1 MKLEIVTPPALEP
14 ITASVAKRHL
24 RLETDDSL
32 YQYETDYIANL
43 ITMSR
48 EQAEFHTRRA
58 FITQTW
64 KLYLNEWPSGNSISL
79 PLPPLISVTHVK
91 YTDTDS
97 VQSTFTDYSVDTGTP
112 GRVVLD
118 DGESWPSDSLHPKNP
133 IEIQFVAG
141 YGPAVA
147 NVPASIRQAM
157 LLQIGHLY
165 ENRER
170 VIAGVSVTN
179 VPFAF
184 DSLLAS
190 YRWFPE

>member
-1 MKLEIVTPPALEP
+1 MKLEIVTPPTVEP
-14 ITASVAKRHL
+14 VSAQDAKRHL
-24 RLETDDSL
+24 RLENDDSI
-32 YQYETDYIANL
+32 YQYEADYISNL
-43 ITMSR
+43 IMMAR

-64 KLYLNEWPSGNSISL
+64 KLNLNAWPSENYISL

-91 YTDTDS
+91 HTDPDS
-97 VQSTFTDYSVDTGTP
+97 VISTFTDYSVDTGTP
-112 GRVVLD
+112 GRIVLD
-118 DGESWPSDSLHPKNP
+118 DGESWPSEDLHPKNP

-141 YGPAVA
+141 YGATA
-147 NVPASIRQAM
+147 STVPASIRQAM
-157 LLQIGHLY
+157 LLQVGHLY